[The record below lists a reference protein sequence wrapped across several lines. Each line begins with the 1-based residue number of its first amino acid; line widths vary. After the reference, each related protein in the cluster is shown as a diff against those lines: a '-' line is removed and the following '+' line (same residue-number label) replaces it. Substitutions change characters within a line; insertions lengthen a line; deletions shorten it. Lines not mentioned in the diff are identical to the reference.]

1 MKTYNHSCSETTGKS
16 TNRSYSNAGEAL
28 DDATIADL
36 PAMKISHMTNDELV
50 RVIRAARLP
59 KFNAASSANLEFYDS
74 NTLVRLACLARHC
87 CRNRMTASD
96 SRLSVPG
103 AK

>member
-1 MKTYNHSCSETTGKS
+1 MQTYEHPCLETKGRPTI
-16 TNRSYSNAGEAL
+16 RSFSKAGEAL

-36 PAMKISHMTNDELV
+36 SATKISHMTDDELV

-59 KFNAASSANLEFYDS
+59 KFNTASSANLELYDS
-74 NTLVRLACLARHC
+74 STLVRLACLARHC
-87 CRNRMTASD
+87 CRNRVTSNM
-96 SRLSVPG
+96 RLALVPG

>member
-1 MKTYNHSCSETTGKS
+1 MKTYDHPTKGRS
-16 TNRSYSNAGEAL
+16 TIRSFSNAGEAL

-36 PAMKISHMTNDELV
+36 PAREISQMPDDELV

-87 CRNRMTASD
+87 CRNRMTASH
-96 SRLSVPG
+96 SRLSVVPG
-103 AK
+103 EK